1 MGNLDVEHEFSF
13 TIEFV
18 DVVNIT
24 NVIKH
29 KDFFKQDFSMA
40 KFKIDDQEYDTDA
53 LDNKQ
58 KRVIA
63 LYQKAVKDEAEAIS
77 SLEVARAARVELGRK
92 LKELVI
98 DDSGKPKKSSKK
110 N

>member
-1 MGNLDVEHEFSF
+1 
-13 TIEFV
+13 
-18 DVVNIT
+18 
-24 NVIKH
+24 
-29 KDFFKQDFSMA
+29 MA
-40 KFKIDDQEYDTDA
+40 KFKIDDREFDTDN

-77 SLEVARAARVELGRK
+77 SLEVSRAARVELGRK

-98 DDSGKPKKSSKK
+98 DSSEKKSKK
-110 N
+110 SAKNN